1 MLNKS
6 ELEDIQNIESKYY
19 MKPIIESINSD
30 ISKNNIKWQEVF
42 DKLYN
47 YLENN
52 KNAVKELTQKRVKE
66 GKITNS
72 EQAIKSIAG
81 GAFSNLIIWVFLKNK
96 ELNYIKENIFITSN
110 IRRIKEWKNLFLIK
124 VGEETQKPDVDLV
137 IYSLNSNNNLHK
149 CMILSL
155 KTSLRERAGQT
166 YKWKLLME
174 IANEK
179 SKLKDKYDIS
189 YNPPVLP
196 LVCFATVNFYN
207 EINNPQNRGM
217 FKFFDC
223 AFIGKNIE
231 KKDFIKPLS
240 YIIEY
245 VNKELL

>member
-6 ELEDIQNIESKYY
+6 ELDDIQNIESKYY
-19 MKPIIESINSD
+19 MKPIIEAINLD

-42 DKLYN
+42 DKLYD

-72 EQAIKSIAG
+72 EQAIKSIVG
-81 GAFSNLIIWVFLKNK
+81 GAFSNLIVWVFLKNK
-96 ELNYIKENIFITSN
+96 ELNNIKENIFITSN

-174 IANEK
+174 IAKEE
-179 SKLKDKYDIS
+179 SKLKDKYDIY
-189 YNPPVLP
+189 YNPPILP